1 MNIITRPYDSNSCY
15 CRPDTT
21 WERENKD
28 FYVPEEISELKWA
41 PIVFVRISKAG
52 KCIGRKFASRYYD
65 AFNFGV
71 LLYCPSGEGSD
82 IAFSSCTDHSSLLPF
97 PMYNP
102 VVMENEGN
110 IFEVNADGR
119 VLFSLSMNQEKL
131 LDLIEDTIFTASA
144 RTSLR
149 IGDFI
154 AVELQPLSHLCSHKD
169 SEMTL
174 KSTFCDNVLF
184 DIRVIF

>member
-1 MNIITRPYDSNSCY
+1 
-15 CRPDTT
+15 
-21 WERENKD
+21 
-28 FYVPEEISELKWA
+28 
-41 PIVFVRISKAG
+41 
-52 KCIGRKFASRYYD
+52 
-65 AFNFGV
+65 
-71 LLYCPSGEGSD
+71 
-82 IAFSSCTDHSSLLPF
+82 
-97 PMYNP
+97 MYNP